1 MKKIILITMLMSAVF
16 AQSDCNKDNWQEY
29 YKSGWAGRFLKGEGD
44 GKDMSDCY
52 LADAN
57 LTGAV
62 LRGAVLTEAD
72 LTDADL
78 TDAKLEGA
86 DLRGADL
93 TDAKLEGA
101 DLRGADLTDAKLE
114 GADLR
119 GAKLIWADLTE
130 ADLTDAILEGVI
142 SRGIRGEPR
151 SLSEGWRLVNRELIS
166 DGGESFNDCNE
177 SNWQEL
183 WPFLY
188 NCNFFEVDL
197 SGEFFYQVG
206 GLVEHGV
213 KIVPDLSGANLG
225 SANLTDANLTTVNL
239 TDANLEGAN
248 LTDANLTLADLT
260 GANLSGANLTDA
272 ILAEANLTEANLT
285 GVKSGGIKGRQP
297 SALPERWILSKGYLI
312 GPGADLSGANLSG
325 AYLEGAYLEGA
336 NLDDV
341 KSGGIT
347 GKPSALPEG
356 WVLIDGYLSSDAS
369 YALGNLDNDS
379 NSSDLD
385 SDQDGV
391 VSFKDLL
398 DILDKNENNLL
409 EASEYSTDNESDYN
423 ASNIIIVSKKD
434 KAIYMK
440 EIEPIFV
447 MLDLDEDGK
456 ISLEEALDEIDRDKD
471 GIIELEEYEDFI
483 SQEELYPQ

>member
-1 MKKIILITMLMSAVF
+1 MLMSAVF

-101 DLRGADLTDAKLE
+101 DLRGA
-114 GADLR
+114 
-119 GAKLIWADLTE
+119 KLIWADLTE

-151 SLSEGWRLVNRELIS
+151 SLPEGWRLVNRELIS

-225 SANLTDANLTTVNL
+225 GANLTDANLATVNL

-248 LTDANLTLADLT
+248 LTGADLT
-260 GANLSGANLTDA
+260 WADLTEANLSGANL
-272 ILAEANLTEANLT
+272 E
-285 GVKSGGIKGRQP
+285 
-297 SALPERWILSKGYLI
+297 
-312 GPGADLSGANLSG
+312 GANLRE
-325 AYLEGAYLEGA
+325 ANLEGA

-423 ASNIIIVSKKD
+423 ASNIIIASKYN
-434 KAIYMK
+434 KAIYME
-440 EIEPIFV
+440 EIEPIFA
-447 MLDLDEDGK
+447 MLDLDEDGG
-456 ISLEEALDEIDRDKD
+456 ISLEEALDVIDRDKD
-471 GIIELEEYEDFI
+471 GIIEPKEYEDFI

>member
-1 MKKIILITMLMSAVF
+1 MLMSPVF

-29 YKSGWAGRFLKGEGD
+29 YKSGLAGRFLKGEGD

-57 LTGAV
+57 LTGA
-62 LRGAVLTEAD
+62 
-72 LTDADL
+72 
-78 TDAKLEGA
+78 
-86 DLRGADL
+86 DLRNTNLKGADL

-151 SLSEGWRLVNRELIS
+151 SLPEGWRLVNRELIS

-225 SANLTDANLTTVNL
+225 GANLTDANLATVNL

-248 LTDANLTLADLT
+248 LTGADLT
-260 GANLSGANLTDA
+260 WADLTEANLSGANLEGA
-272 ILAEANLTEANLT
+272 NLREANLEGANLDD
-285 GVKSGGIKGRQP
+285 VKSGGITGKP

-325 AYLEGAYLEGA
+325 ANLEGANLEGA

-347 GKPSALPEG
+347 GKPSELPEG

-423 ASNIIIVSKKD
+423 ASNIIIASKYN
-434 KAIYMK
+434 KAIYME
-440 EIEPIFV
+440 EIEPIFA
-447 MLDLDEDGK
+447 MLDLDEDGG
-456 ISLEEALDEIDRDKD
+456 ISLEEALDVIDRDKD
-471 GIIELEEYEDFI
+471 GIIEPKEYEDFI